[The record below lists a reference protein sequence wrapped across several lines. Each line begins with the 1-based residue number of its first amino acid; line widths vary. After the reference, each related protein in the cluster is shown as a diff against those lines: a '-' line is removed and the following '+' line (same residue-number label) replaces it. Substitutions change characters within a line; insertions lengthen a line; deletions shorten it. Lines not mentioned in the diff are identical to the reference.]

1 MAKSCFDPCL
11 EEDPGPWL
19 LVEWACEP
27 TSKLAAWF
35 QSQGH
40 DILRLCLPE
49 WDMTE
54 HGNTELVMDRIKSA
68 VEARQPVLVWI
79 SIPCTAWC
87 AWQRI
92 NLAVGSDDL
101 VRRVIA

>member
-1 MAKSCFDPCL
+1 MFCSPRRRAAHDPCL

-27 TSKLAAWF
+27 TSKLASWF

-40 DILRLCLPE
+40 DSLRLCLPE

-54 HGNTELVMDRIKSA
+54 RGNTELVLGRIRSA
-68 VEARQPVLVWI
+68 VEARQPVLVRMDLHSAHGSA
-79 SIPCTAWC
+79 SIWP
-87 AWQRI
+87 
-92 NLAVGSDDL
+92 SDRMTSCDE
-101 VRRVIA
+101 